1 MSGAAGVRQFG
12 CSRCMAAEIEFLLWL
27 LSKFDKFS
35 EHGQK

>member
-1 MSGAAGVRQFG
+1 
-12 CSRCMAAEIEFLLWL
+12 MAAEIEFLLWL